1 MSRVALWLPFEVA
14 DLDRA
19 AGFYTD
25 QVGLPVVDGWDRDGE
40 RGVVLGAGAA
50 FVELVSPGRSGQ
62 GRSGPAP
69 LPFQLAASERS
80 GPAPLAFQLA
90 DAASV
95 DGAHAR
101 FGGARPRRYPRG
113 HYGFETDGP
122 AGTRVM
128 IWSERE

>member
-1 MSRVALWLPFEVA
+1 MSPVALWLPFEVA

-25 QVGLPVVDGWDRDGE
+25 RVGLSVVDGWDRAGE
-40 RGVVLGAGAA
+40 RGVVLAAGSA
-50 FVELVSPGRSGQ
+50 FVELVSPG
-62 GRSGPAP
+62 
-69 LPFQLAASERS
+69 RS

-95 DGAHAR
+95 DAAHGRLGSA
-101 FGGARPRRYPRG
+101 APRRHPRG

-122 AGTRVM
+122 AGARVM